1 MTAITPCSICTKNV
15 RKGLCC
21 DICDNYVHLKCN
33 ILDDKEYKYHDKN
46 PGASFHCLKCMEN
59 LIPFSTLND
68 NQFNIAVKQGVN
80 YILET
85 GIKYTSIEMDKKL
98 FDRINHA
105 VSTDQNDD
113 DEIDTYID
121 CKYYG
126 VEDFN
131 KLKIKSEKSFSVFH
145 LNIHSVQAHINDL
158 RILIGMLDHRFDFI
172 CLSESKIMKGIEP
185 QIDIKIDGYQPPE
198 GIPTEG
204 EKGGVLIYAKNGI
217 NYLPRNDLN
226 IYSSKELESQFIEV
240 IESSGKNSI
249 IGVIYRHPCM
259 APSIFNDEHLKNLSM
274 KLSNENK
281 RCFISGDFNFD
292 LMKAENHTDTF
303 EFLEVMTTNFLLP
316 TITIPTRINP
326 RNNTL
331 IDNIFSSEIN
341 PDLKSGNFTVGIS
354 DHLPSFMIIPKNNQQ
369 HLPKKHNLYKR
380 NWKTLDRENF
390 ILDYFNVDWEVELK
404 PEKKD
409 TNYSTSKFME
419 KMNCLV
425 DKYVPLEKITQKE
438 FKRRYKP
445 WINDDILR
453 KIDMI
458 KTSYSSSMLNALL
471 SEYKAIKMRL
481 H

>member
-1 MTAITPCSICTKNV
+1 
-15 RKGLCC
+15 
-21 DICDNYVHLKCN
+21 
-33 ILDDKEYKYHDKN
+33 
-46 PGASFHCLKCMEN
+46 
-59 LIPFSTLND
+59 
-68 NQFNIAVKQGVN
+68 
-80 YILET
+80 
-85 GIKYTSIEMDKKL
+85 MDKKL

-158 RILIGMLDHRFDFI
+158 RILIGMLDHTFDFI

-259 APSIFNDEHLKNLSM
+259 APNIFNDEHLKNLSM

-341 PDLKSGNFTVGIS
+341 PDLKSGNFTVGIPN
-354 DHLPSFMIIPKNNQQ
+354 HLSSFAIIP
-369 HLPKKHNLYKR
+369 
-380 NWKTLDRENF
+380 
-390 ILDYFNVDWEVELK
+390 
-404 PEKKD
+404 
-409 TNYSTSKFME
+409 
-419 KMNCLV
+419 
-425 DKYVPLEKITQKE
+425 
-438 FKRRYKP
+438 
-445 WINDDILR
+445 
-453 KIDMI
+453 
-458 KTSYSSSMLNALL
+458 
-471 SEYKAIKMRL
+471 
-481 H
+481 